1 MLFDVLFRAT
11 TRWVVGSLRWLVGNK
26 VVQAARVCCLYTD
39 CVDMNIDVLCVL
51 KGWQAFNIIN
61 WNNEEIGRAHV

>member
-1 MLFDVLFRAT
+1 MMFDVLFRAT

-51 KGWQAFNIIN
+51 KG
-61 WNNEEIGRAHV
+61 